1 MMRSGSEPCSS
12 VDTALLEHIVNK
24 LAEAASIVDD
34 ELEASTA
41 RHVSVVVDTGAVSE
55 CDGDLATKWVDVHLI
70 DSCAVDVD
78 AVDECTSSVE
88 HND

>member
-1 MMRSGSEPCSS
+1 MN
-12 VDTALLEHIVNK
+12 TALLEHIVNE

-55 CDGDLATKWVDVHLI
+55 CDGDLATQWLYVHLI
-70 DSCAVDVD
+70 DSGAVDVD
-78 AVDECTSSVE
+78 ATHEGTVEVE
-88 HND
+88 HVD

>member
-1 MMRSGSEPCSS
+1 MN
-12 VDTALLEHIVNK
+12 TALLEHIVDE

-41 RHVSVVVDTGAVSE
+41 RHVGVVVDTGTVSE
-55 CDGDLATKWVDVHLI
+55 CDGDLATEWVYVHLAN
-70 DSCAVDVD
+70 SSAVDVD

-88 HND
+88 HNE

>member
-1 MMRSGSEPCSS
+1 MN
-12 VDTALLEHIVNK
+12 TALLEHIVDE
-24 LAEAASIVDD
+24 LAKAASVVDH
-34 ELEASTA
+34 ELEASTT
-41 RHVSVVVDTGAVSE
+41 RHVGVVIHTRAIGE
-55 CDGDLATKWVDVHLI
+55 CDRDSATERVDVHLI

>member
-1 MMRSGSEPCSS
+1 MRSGSEPCSS
-12 VDTALLEHIVNK
+12 ADTALLEHIVNE

-55 CDGDLATKWVDVHLI
+55 CDGDLATKWVYVHLI